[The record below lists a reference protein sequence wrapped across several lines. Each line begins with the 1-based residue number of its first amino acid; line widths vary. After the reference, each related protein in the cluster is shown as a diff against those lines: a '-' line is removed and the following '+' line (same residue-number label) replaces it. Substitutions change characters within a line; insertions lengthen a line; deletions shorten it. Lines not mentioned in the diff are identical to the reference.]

1 VVSTAYAGKRIDCY
15 LPANVII
22 EGHVLHGG
30 IINISEEGCLIVIDP
45 AETES
50 SKDLLKINDNLNM
63 SFQLPGVR
71 EDLYVTAL
79 QKNLVMSLR
88 DIRIG
93 IKLLPKIGV
102 GFSKPCHSK

>member
-1 VVSTAYAGKRIDCY
+1 M
-15 LPANVII
+15 
-22 EGHVLHGG
+22 
-30 IINISEEGCLIVIDP
+30 IVIDP

-79 QKNLVMSLR
+79 QKNLVMSME
-88 DIRIG
+88 DVRIG
-93 IKLLPKIGV
+93 IKYVDMDLKVQAKL
-102 GFSKPCHSK
+102 HSFIAKAVI